1 MQKSK
6 KTSVPV
12 LEQLEGRLT
21 PSANPAV
28 VQVENLYEMALRRE
42 PDIGGWTHFVEK
54 VDSGAGLAQVGD
66 ALFRSGEFANAA
78 VGGMYQALLRREP
91 DAWGLNGFTRA
102 LQGGESLERVTA
114 AMLGSP
120 ERSGGLS
127 DSQFVSEM
135 YYVILNR
142 PADAAGAQAFTGA
155 LRSGA
160 SRADVALAM
169 LESPEA
175 SRRVAANLYQSVL
188 GRTPSSAEAGEWAGR
203 LAGGGLGVLE
213 AVSAFAGSGEGA
225 ARLATPGA
233 ASTAP
238 PEFWWDGFVG
248 ISTDAARRE
257 VQRISGEMSE
267 VMRQRR
273 VALDAGQPVGPF
285 DAQLDELDAAR
296 NQALTRVV
304 LAENPQ
310 TQEVDRANRLFS
322 LPVPG
327 APSGDLTGY
336 ASPLVAWNAENL
348 PSVNGQFQALVRGPG
363 PDSSKIW
370 SNQSLGGSTNFSSF
384 YRFPGDFDFPEQW
397 VVTTAQDADTAA
409 TWITQGILDFA
420 AHMDQAKLPNLEVL
434 YLSVNKTP
442 WTLARLLEARTDQA
456 LFDTL
461 KDSIRN
467 INGGNLYFSFYGL
480 LDDGRISHMQ
490 KVISINARGPE
501 DEDLFSSNPNWAWFL
516 EDGAWDESDS
526 DTFFKS
532 RGVASYFQEVY
543 VVNGAST
550 LDPISLG
557 VYAEIMHGEV
567 LKEVD
572 VKHHYLKASNR
583 AFSYLRTIGDIEGME
598 KLKPVF
604 SSTYLAMNQR
614 NAMLD
619 AITLTLSGNC
629 SSRLL
634 TASKARAM
642 LYLAARDL
650 ESLSGGVHSADLR
663 DLADRLRGTGT
674 TMDSPLAGDT
684 AQNEEL
690 ANLYE
695 QISDELSAGVA
706 PMVIPVVEE
715 HVRPY

>member
-1 MQKSK
+1 MRKEQNRKI
-6 KTSVPV
+6 
-12 LEQLEGRLT
+12 LEVTRLEDRLT

-28 VQVENLYEMALRRE
+28 VQVQNLYEMALRRE
-42 PDIGGWTHFVEK
+42 PDIGGWTHFVER
-54 VDSGAGLAQVGD
+54 VDSGTNLGAVSD
-66 ALFRSGEFANAA
+66 ALFRSEEFVTTA
-78 VGGMYQALLRREP
+78 VNGMYQSLLRR
-91 DAWGLNGFTRA
+91 DADPWGMEGFGGA
-102 LQGGESLERVTA
+102 LRRGGSLESLTA

-120 ERSGGLS
+120 ERSGSLS
-127 DSQFVSEM
+127 DNQFVGEM

-142 PADAAGAQAFTGA
+142 PADAAGAEAFAGA

-160 SRADVALAM
+160 SRADVALSM

-188 GRTPSSAEAGEWAGR
+188 GRIPSPDEAEGWAGR
-203 LAGGGLGVLE
+203 LAGGRMGILD
-213 AVSAFAGSGEGA
+213 AVSAFAGSKEGA
-225 ARLATPGA
+225 ARLAAPGA

-238 PEFWWDGFVG
+238 VEFWWDGFVG
-248 ISTDAARRE
+248 VSTAAARRE

-267 VMRQRR
+267 VMSQRR
-273 VALDAGQPVGPF
+273 AALDAGQPVETF
-285 DAQLDELDAAR
+285 DARLDQLDAAR
-296 NQALTRVV
+296 NQALTQVV

-310 TQEVDRANRLFS
+310 THEVDRANRLFS

-327 APSGDLTGY
+327 SPSGDLTGY

-348 PSVNGQFQALVRGPG
+348 PSVNGQFQALMRGPG
-363 PDSSKIW
+363 PDPSKIW

-434 YLSVNKTP
+434 YLSVNKAP
-442 WTLARLLEARTDQA
+442 WTLAKLLEARTDQA

-480 LDDGRISHMQ
+480 LDDGRVTHMQ
-490 KVISINARGPE
+490 KVISINARGPSG
-501 DEDLFSSNPNWAWFL
+501 DDYFSSNPNWAWL
-516 EDGAWDESDS
+516 LGDGDWDESDS
-526 DTFFKS
+526 DSYFKS

-550 LDPISLG
+550 LEPIGLG
-557 VYAEIMHGEV
+557 TYAEIMHGEV

-583 AFSYLRTIGDIEGME
+583 AFSYLRAIGDIEGME

-604 SSTYLAMNQR
+604 GTNFLAMNQR

-619 AITLTLSGNC
+619 AITLTLSGKC
-629 SSRLL
+629 QSRLL

-650 ESLSGGVHSADLR
+650 ESLSGGVYSSDLR
-663 DLADRLRGTGT
+663 GLGDRLRGTGS
-674 TMDSPLAGDT
+674 TMDSPLAADT
-684 AQNEEL
+684 AQNAEL
-690 ANLYE
+690 TRLYE
-695 QISDELSAGVA
+695 EISTELSAGVA
-706 PMVIPVVEE
+706 PLVIPVVEG